1 MAVRHMPQP
10 QSAPTPE
17 RFFRAANAYMIS
29 EALKAAVELGLFTAI
44 HEGART
50 AAEIAARCH
59 ADPRRTRMLCDF
71 LVTEELLSKHDQQYS
86 LAADAEMFLV
96 RTSPAYLGDTLGFLL
111 HPEGR
116 RHYENLA
123 TVVRRGVPVEASDV
137 VEDNPLWVD
146 FARSMAN
153 MMRMPAEG
161 IAKQLGADQGQPM
174 KVLDIAAGHGIFGI
188 TIARHNPQ
196 ATVVAQDS
204 AGVLAVA
211 KENAQKE
218 GVAARYT
225 TLPGSAFDVDFGSGY
240 DVVLLTNFL
249 HHFDHATNVKLL
261 KKVHAALKPGGRA
274 VTLEF
279 VPNEDRVSPPMAARF
294 ALIMLAATPHG
305 DAYPYSALQKMCQE
319 AGFEKNELVRM
330 PGPESLVISQK

>member
-1 MAVRHMPQP
+1 MALRHMPQP
-10 QSAPTPE
+10 QSSPSPE
-17 RFFRAANAYMIS
+17 RFFRAVNAYMTT
-29 EALKAAVELGLFTAI
+29 EALKAAVELDLFTAI
-44 HEGART
+44 HAGART
-50 AAEIAARCH
+50 AAEIASRCH
-59 ADPRRTRMLCDF
+59 TDPRRTRMLCDF
-71 LVTEELLSKHDQQYS
+71 LVTEELLTKHEQQYS
-86 LAADAEMFLV
+86 LPPDSEMFLV

-111 HPEGR
+111 HSDGR
-116 RHYENLA
+116 RQYENLA
-123 TVVRRGVPVEASDV
+123 TVVRRGVPNEAASYVD
-137 VEDNPLWVD
+137 DNPIWVD

-153 MMRMPAEG
+153 MMRMPAEA
-161 IAKQLGADQGQPM
+161 IAQQLGADKGQPM

-196 ATVVAQDS
+196 ATVVALDS
-204 AGVLAVA
+204 AGVLEVA

-225 TLPGSAFDVDFGSGY
+225 TLPGSAFDLDFGSGY

-249 HHFDHATNVKLL
+249 HHFDHAANVKLL
-261 KKVHAALKPGGRA
+261 KKVHAALKPGGLA

-279 VPNEDRVSPPMAARF
+279 VPNEDRVTPPMAARF
-294 ALIMLAATPHG
+294 ALIMLAGTPHG

-319 AGFEKNELVRM
+319 AGFEHNELVRM